1 MTFQPTRPTSFM
13 GVRANTPANVWTRR
27 RDPNS
32 QDLALYTIGDLW
44 YNETTPSFWILYDTG
59 SFGALWVL
67 LNTSSSQSILT
78 INSVLPDGLGNFNLV
93 AGVGISLTPG
103 VNSIT
108 IDSTGTGE
116 VIWNMIAVNT
126 VAAVNNGYMANAGVP
141 ITLTLPAVC
150 AFGDIVWAKDFANG
164 GLIVQPGAGQTI
176 QFNSSTAA
184 VQIDNIGSQVIDSVQ
199 LVCSVANSR
208 WDVISSTGNWNTI

>member
-13 GVRANTPANVWTRR
+13 GVRAATPANVWTRR
-27 RDPNS
+27 RDPNA

-59 SFGALWVL
+59 AFGALWVL
-67 LNTSSSQSILT
+67 LNTSASQSILT
-78 INSVLPDGLGNFNLV
+78 INSILPDGVGNFNLV
-93 AGVGISLTPG
+93 AGAGISLTPG

-108 IDSTGTGE
+108 IASTATGS
-116 VIWNMIAVNT
+116 VLWNMIAVNT
-126 VAAVNNGYMANAGVP
+126 VAAVNMGYMANAGVP
-141 ITLTLPAVC
+141 ITLTLPAAC
-150 AFGDIVWAKDFANG
+150 AFGDIIWAKDFASG
-164 GLIVQPGAGQTI
+164 GLVVQPGAGQTI

-184 VQIDNIGSQVIDSVQ
+184 VQIDNIGSQVVDSVQ

-208 WDVISSTGNWNTI
+208 WDVISSTGNWNTV